1 MRRVLLIAIVL
12 LTGGGIATPAGAQDS
27 GDSSSQEAALF
38 LLQPIGAQAV
48 SMGRAMTAMEGP
60 ESAFWNPAGL
70 AGVDGSRVVL
80 FRGDHLAGTGT
91 AVSAVWSSSN
101 LGTLGG
107 SYFLQNVG
115 ELDQTDEN
123 NNYTGTIT
131 IRNHLGVISG
141 ATRLF
146 DNLSAG
152 ASFKVVQFRLT
163 CRGICDDA
171 GTTATTY
178 AVDAGFQM
186 LAREDLRI
194 GGMIAHLGPKL
205 QVLNADQADPLPT
218 RFRLAV
224 AYDVLHSLTEFEDLG
239 GWITLEVEDRLRDPG
254 HQAYY
259 LGAELSAGNEEQIAL
274 RAGYAF
280 PSEAEGAQQGTRV
293 GLGLRYERF
302 DMSIAK
308 AIAVSNITGEPEP
321 VHVTLSIVF

>member
-1 MRRVLLIAIVL
+1 
-12 LTGGGIATPAGAQDS
+12 
-27 GDSSSQEAALF
+27 
-38 LLQPIGAQAV
+38 
-48 SMGRAMTAMEGP
+48 MGRAMTAMEGP

-70 AGVDGSRVVL
+70 AGVDESRIVL
-80 FRGDHLAGTGT
+80 IRGDHLAGTGT
-91 AVSAVWSSSN
+91 AVSGVWSSHN
-101 LGTLGG
+101 FGTLGG

-146 DNLSAG
+146 DNVSAG
-152 ASFKVVQFRLT
+152 VSFKVIQFRLT
-163 CRGICDDA
+163 CRGLCDDA

-186 LAREDLRI
+186 LPLRELRI
-194 GGMIAHLGPKL
+194 GGMVAHVGPSL
-205 QVLNADQADPLPT
+205 QVLNADQADPLPA
-218 RFRLAV
+218 RFRVAV
-224 AYDVLHSLTEFEDLG
+224 AYDALHTLTEFEELT

-254 HQAYY
+254 NQAYY
-259 LGAELSAGNEEQIAL
+259 LGAELSAGTAEKIAL

-280 PSEAEGAQQGTRV
+280 PTGDSDAQEGTRV

-308 AIAVSNITGEPEP
+308 ALAVSNITGEPEP
-321 VHVTLSIVF
+321 VHVTFSIVF